1 MDQIKEI
8 SAKIEAI
15 ADEIKAVSDQ
25 LDAEV
30 ISAEV
35 ADEQIS
41 ALGDK
46 YDKLQNDLKLR
57 KDLQARIDEIQEARI
72 TPAVVE
78 AAPSNT
84 EEIHNVA
91 AIPARAKAQKS
102 RFFASSSDAYLAGM
116 YFAHLAGSSK
126 AGEVLAA
133 QSVGT
138 DDKGGFTV
146 PDPLAASLVNLL
158 EEYGVARRVC
168 KRVVMS
174 ALTWTVPKVLGHAT
188 IYYPDEA
195 QAITESDV
203 TFGQIQLTAG
213 KLAGLVKMSTE
224 VTEDSV
230 ISIVDTVVQSL
241 AYAIAIEED
250 KNLFNGVTG
259 GINTSGIKGDASVA
273 DTNVASVAALALT
286 DLTAATVATGNPVV
300 GQRNEWYLNSTLY
313 HGPIRDLLNAAGG
326 NTIGDL
332 EGGQRP
338 TLLGYPVN
346 FVNVLPG
353 SSASTSGDLLAVF
366 GDLSIGCYFGDRR
379 ALNFQ
384 TLRELYAVN
393 DQVGVVCTERIDVK
407 VANPEVVAKITLT

>member
-84 EEIHNVA
+84 KEIHNVA

-126 AGEVLAA
+126 AGEILAA

-250 KNLFNGVTG
+250 KNLFNGVAG
-259 GINTSGIKGDASVA
+259 GINADGIKGNTSVA

>member
-8 SAKIEAI
+8 SAKIEEV

-35 ADEQIS
+35 AEEQIS

-78 AAPSNT
+78 AAPSNSK
-84 EEIHNVA
+84 EIVEVA

-102 RFFASSSDAYLAGM
+102 KFFASSEDAYTAGM

-126 AGEVLAA
+126 AGEILAA

-146 PDPLAASLVNLL
+146 PDPLSASLVNLL

-195 QAITESDV
+195 QAVSESDV

-259 GINTSGIKGDASVA
+259 GINATGIKGDANVA

-286 DLTAATVATGNPVV
+286 DLTACTVATGNPVV

-353 SSASTSGDLLAVF
+353 STASTSGDLLAVF
-366 GDLSIGCYFGDRR
+366 GDLGIGCYFGDRR